1 MKNFARPIF
10 SLLITLLLS
19 ACSATGPKFS
29 VATQPTKNE
38 VLIYL
43 YRPDAIFFGGIQSY
57 FYVDGT
63 KVASLNK
70 EGYTAFYLPPGTHL
84 FKQHWAG
91 MDNAKDT
98 IQFSIELEPGETRYY
113 RLTIG
118 LQSFGM
124 APGYKSVFIS
134 ASHKWA
140 ITNVPE
146 SDALREIGLTNYQP
160 PFDVKGTR
168 EIGKE

>member
-1 MKNFARPIF
+1 MKKFARQILP
-10 SLLITLLLS
+10 LLIMLLLS

-29 VATQPTKNE
+29 VAAQPAKNE
-38 VLIYL
+38 VLIYV
-43 YRPDAIFFGGIQSY
+43 YRPDAPFFGGIQSH

-70 EGYTAFYLPPGTHL
+70 EGYTAFYLPPGTHV
-84 FKQHWAG
+84 FKQHWSG

-98 IQFSIELEPGETRYY
+98 IQFPIELEPGETRYY

-118 LQSFGM
+118 LQSFGI

-140 ITNVPE
+140 IANVLEP
-146 SDALREIGLTNYQP
+146 DALREIGLTNYQP
-160 PFDVKGTR
+160 PFDVKGAP
-168 EIGKE
+168 K